1 MGIKKKIL
9 FKFLTDDVNPVF
21 QPLLVNRSRYLHLF
35 GGAGSG
41 KSVFASQKLIYRS
54 IRESRHKF
62 LLVRKVARTIRHS
75 QFNLLKAMIYSSGLS
90 RYFKITDSDMLIRNI
105 LTGSEFLTAGLDDR
119 EKLKSI
125 FGITSIWV
133 EEATEL
139 DINDFNQLDLRLRG
153 ITNSYK
159 QILLTYNPIN
169 VYHWLNTKNFQDSFK
184 LKTTYKDN
192 KYIDTDYINVLN
204 NLKEQDSEYYNI
216 YALGEWGTL
225 KNIIYKP
232 FVILESYPEVPDE
245 IIYGLDFGFNNPT
258 AFIEIQIKDKCYYLK
273 EFVYKSGLTNSDL
286 INKIKSFNIKNT
298 DCIYCDSSESNRIEE
313 FKKAGFNVF
322 TSNKSVKDGIDFI
335 KTCKIYSNTE
345 NVNINKEVLS
355 YSYKQDKDGNI
366 FDEPIKFND
375 HAMDA
380 IRYAIYSHS
389 KNKPTTTNIRLIG

>member
-9 FKFLTDDVNPVF
+9 FNFLTDFVNPVY
-21 QPLLVNRSRYLHLF
+21 QPLLVNRSRYLHLY

-90 RYFKITDSDMLIRNI
+90 RYFKIKDSDMLIRNI

-153 ITNSYK
+153 ITDSYK

-169 VYHWLNTKNFQDSFK
+169 VYHWLNTKSFQDSFK

-192 KYIDTDYINVLN
+192 NYIDTDYINVLN

-258 AFIEIQIKDKCYYLK
+258 AFIEILIKDKCYYLK
-273 EFVYKSGLTNSDL
+273 ELVYKSGLTNSDL
-286 INKIKSFNIKNT
+286 IAKIKSFNIKKS

-313 FKKAGFNVF
+313 FKKGGFNVF

-335 KTCKIYSNTE
+335 KTCKIFSNSE

-355 YSYKQDKDGNI
+355 YCYKQDKDGNI

-380 IRYAIYSHS
+380 IRYAIFSHS
-389 KNKPTTTNIRLIG
+389 KNKVSTNIRLIG